1 MELQGKI
8 IAVLPERSGTSQ
20 RGNQW
25 RSITYVLETQEQY
38 PKKLAFDVTNDKID
52 QLNIQFGEI
61 LTVQFDINAREY
73 NGRWFNSINAWNVI
87 RQTQQAPTQDG
98 GFSGNV
104 QSGAQAAQQAMAS
117 SANAAGVAN
126 PTNQQNLFPPAQ
138 PQQPQ
143 SAAPSSD
150 AQSSDDLPF

>member
-8 IAVLPERSGTSQ
+8 IVVLPERSGTSQ

-52 QLNIQFGEI
+52 QLNIQVGEF

-73 NGRWFNSINAWNVI
+73 NGRWFNSVNAWNVI
-87 RQTQQAPTQDG
+87 RQTQQAPTQGG

-117 SANAAGVAN
+117 SANANGVAN
-126 PTNQQNLFPPAQ
+126 PMNPQNPYPPRQQPAQ
-138 PQQPQ
+138 PQGN
-143 SAAPSSD
+143 
-150 AQSSDDLPF
+150 SDDLPF

>member
-8 IAVLPERSGTSQ
+8 IVVLPERSGVSQ

-25 RSITYVLETQEQY
+25 RSISYVLETQEQY

-52 QLNIQFGEI
+52 QLNIQLGEI

-73 NGRWFNSINAWNVI
+73 NGRWFNSVNAWNVI
-87 RQTQQAPTQDG
+87 RQTQQAPAQG
-98 GFSGNV
+98 VGFSGNV

-117 SANAAGVAN
+117 SANAAGFAN
-126 PTNQQNLFPPAQ
+126 QMNQQSMFPPAQ
-138 PQQPQ
+138 Q
-143 SAAPSSD
+143 SAQQQ
-150 AQSSDDLPF
+150 AQQRGNSDDLPF

>member
-1 MELQGKI
+1 MEIQGKI
-8 IAVLPERSGTSQ
+8 IVVLPERSGVSQ

-25 RSITYVLETQEQY
+25 RSISYVLETQEQY

-52 QLNIQFGEI
+52 QLNIQLGEI

-73 NGRWFNSINAWNVI
+73 NGRWFNSVNAWNVI
-87 RQTQQAPTQDG
+87 RQTQQAPAQGG

-117 SANAAGVAN
+117 SANSAGVAN
-126 PTNQQNLFPPAQ
+126 TMNQQNLF
-138 PQQPQ
+138 Q
-143 SAAPSSD
+143 SAQQQ
-150 AQSSDDLPF
+150 AQQRGNSDDLPF

>member
-8 IAVLPERSGTSQ
+8 IVVLPERSGVSQ

-25 RSITYVLETQEQY
+25 RSISYVLETQEQY

-73 NGRWFNSINAWNVI
+73 NGRWFNSVNAWNVI
-87 RQTQQAPTQDG
+87 RQNHQSPAQCG

-104 QSGAQAAQQAMAS
+104 HSGAQAAQQAMAS

-126 PTNQQNLFPPAQ
+126 TMNQQNMFPPRQQTAQ
-138 PQQPQ
+138 PQYT
-143 SAAPSSD
+143 APSSD
-150 AQSSDDLPF
+150 PDILPF

>member
-1 MELQGKI
+1 MEIQGKI
-8 IAVLPERSGTSQ
+8 IVVLPERSGVSQ

-25 RSITYVLETQEQY
+25 RSISYVLETQEQY

-52 QLNIQFGEI
+52 QLNIQLGEI

-73 NGRWFNSINAWNVI
+73 NGRWFNSVNAWNVI
-87 RQTQQAPTQDG
+87 RQTQQSPAQCG

-117 SANAAGVAN
+117 SANAAGMAN
-126 PTNQQNLFPPAQ
+126 PTNPQNLFPPAQ
-138 PQQPQ
+138 KSAQQQ
-143 SAAPSSD
+143 
-150 AQSSDDLPF
+150 AQQRGNSDDLPF

>member
-1 MELQGKI
+1 MEIQGKI
-8 IAVLPERSGTSQ
+8 IVVLPERSGTSQ

-25 RSITYVLETQEQY
+25 RSISYVLETQEQY

-73 NGRWFNSINAWNVI
+73 NGRWFNSVNAWNVI
-87 RQTQQAPTQDG
+87 RQTQQSTAQGG

-126 PTNQQNLFPPAQ
+126 PMNPQNPYPPIQQPAQ
-138 PQQPQ
+138 PQG
-143 SAAPSSD
+143 D
-150 AQSSDDLPF
+150 SDDLPF

>member
-1 MELQGKI
+1 MEIQGKSI
-8 IAVLPERSGTSQ
+8 VVLPERSGVSQ

-25 RSITYVLETQEQY
+25 RSISYVLETQEQY

-52 QLNIQFGEI
+52 QLNIQLGEI
-61 LTVQFDINAREY
+61 ITVQFDINAREY

-87 RQTQQAPTQDG
+87 RQTQQAPAQGG

-104 QSGAQAAQQAMAS
+104 QSGEQAAQQDMAS

-126 PTNQQNLFPPAQ
+126 TMNQQNMFQPAQ
-138 PQQPQ
+138 Q
-143 SAAPSSD
+143 SAQTQGDSSN
-150 AQSSDDLPF
+150 LPF

>member
-1 MELQGKI
+1 MEIQGKI
-8 IAVLPERSGTSQ
+8 IFVLPERSGVSQ

-25 RSITYVLETQEQY
+25 RSISYVLETQEQY

-73 NGRWFNSINAWNVI
+73 NGRWFNSVNAWNVI
-87 RQTQQAPTQDG
+87 RQTQQAPAQG
-98 GFSGNV
+98 VGFSGNV
-104 QSGAQAAQQAMAS
+104 QSSAQAAQQAMAS

-126 PTNQQNLFPPAQ
+126 PMNPQNPYQ
-138 PQQPQ
+138 TGQQ
-143 SAAPSSD
+143 SAQQQ
-150 AQSSDDLPF
+150 AQQRGNSDDLPF

>member
-1 MELQGKI
+1 MEIQGKI
-8 IAVLPERSGTSQ
+8 IVVLPERSGVSQ

-25 RSITYVLETQEQY
+25 RSISYVLETQEQY

-52 QLNIQFGEI
+52 QLNIQLGEI

-73 NGRWFNSINAWNVI
+73 NGRWFNSVNAWNVI
-87 RQTQQAPTQDG
+87 RQTQQAPAQG
-98 GFSGNV
+98 VGFSGNV

-126 PTNQQNLFPPAQ
+126 PMNPQNPYKTGQ
-138 PQQPQ
+138 Q
-143 SAAPSSD
+143 SAQQQ
-150 AQSSDDLPF
+150 AQQRGNSDDLPF

>member
-8 IAVLPERSGTSQ
+8 IVVLPERSGVSQ

-25 RSITYVLETQEQY
+25 RSISYVLETQEQY

-52 QLNIQFGEI
+52 QLNIQLGEI

-73 NGRWFNSINAWNVI
+73 NGRWFNSVNAWNVI
-87 RQTQQAPTQDG
+87 RQTQQSPAQCG

-117 SANAAGVAN
+117 SANAAGMAN
-126 PTNQQNLFPPAQ
+126 PTNPQNLFPPAQ
-138 PQQPQ
+138 Q
-143 SAAPSSD
+143 SAQQQ
-150 AQSSDDLPF
+150 AQQRGNSDDLPF

>member
-8 IAVLPERSGTSQ
+8 IVVLPERSGVSQ

-25 RSITYVLETQEQY
+25 RSISYVLETQEQY

-52 QLNIQFGEI
+52 QLNIQLGEI
-61 LTVQFDINAREY
+61 ITVQFDINAREY
-73 NGRWFNSINAWNVI
+73 NGRWFNSVNAWNVI
-87 RQTQQAPTQDG
+87 RHTQQSHAQCG

-104 QSGAQAAQQAMAS
+104 QSSAQAAQQAMAS

-126 PTNQQNLFPPAQ
+126 PMNQQNPYPPRQQTAQ
-138 PQQPQ
+138 PQGD
-143 SAAPSSD
+143 SS
-150 AQSSDDLPF
+150 DLPF

>member
-8 IAVLPERSGTSQ
+8 IVVLPERSGVSQ

-25 RSITYVLETQEQY
+25 RSISYVLETQEQY

-52 QLNIQFGEI
+52 QLNIQLGEI

-73 NGRWFNSINAWNVI
+73 NGRWFNSVNAWNVI
-87 RQTQQAPTQDG
+87 RQTQQASAQVS

-104 QSGAQAAQQAMAS
+104 QSGSQAAQQAMAS

-126 PTNQQNLFPPAQ
+126 TMNQQNLFQPAQ
-138 PQQPQ
+138 Q
-143 SAAPSSD
+143 SAHQQ
-150 AQSSDDLPF
+150 AQQRGNHDDLPF

>member
-8 IAVLPERSGTSQ
+8 IVVLPERSGTSQ

-52 QLNIQFGEI
+52 QLNIQVGEF

-73 NGRWFNSINAWNVI
+73 QGRYFNSVQAWNVI
-87 RQTQQAPTQDG
+87 RQTQQVPAQG
-98 GFSGNV
+98 GGYSGNV
-104 QSGAQAAQQAMAS
+104 QTGAQAAQQAMAS
-117 SANAAGVAN
+117 AANAVGVAN
-126 PTNQQNLFPPAQ
+126 PTNPHNPYPPRQQPAQ
-138 PQQPQ
+138 PQGD
-143 SAAPSSD
+143 SS
-150 AQSSDDLPF
+150 DLPF

>member
-8 IAVLPERSGTSQ
+8 IVVLPERSGTSQ

-52 QLNIQFGEI
+52 QLNIQVGEF

-73 NGRWFNSINAWNVI
+73 QGRYFNSVQAWNVI
-87 RQTQQAPTQDG
+87 HQTQQAPTQGG

-104 QSGAQAAQQAMAS
+104 QTGAQAAQQAMAS
-117 SANAAGVAN
+117 AANAVGAAN
-126 PTNQQNLFPPAQ
+126 PTNPQNPYPPRQQPAQ
-138 PQQPQ
+138 PQGN
-143 SAAPSSD
+143 
-150 AQSSDDLPF
+150 SDDLPF

>member
-1 MELQGKI
+1 MEIQGKI
-8 IAVLPERSGTSQ
+8 IAVLPERSGVSQ

-25 RSITYVLETQEQY
+25 RSISYVLETQEQY

-52 QLNIQFGEI
+52 QLNIQLGEI

-73 NGRWFNSINAWNVI
+73 NGRWFNSVNAWNVI
-87 RQTQQAPTQDG
+87 RQTQQASAQVG

-126 PTNQQNLFPPAQ
+126 TMNQQNLFQPAQ
-138 PQQPQ
+138 Q
-143 SAAPSSD
+143 SAHQQ
-150 AQSSDDLPF
+150 AQQRGNHDDLPF

>member
-8 IAVLPERSGTSQ
+8 IVVLPERSGVSQ

-25 RSITYVLETQEQY
+25 RSISYVLETQEQY

-52 QLNIQFGEI
+52 QLNIQLGEI

-73 NGRWFNSINAWNVI
+73 NGRWFNSVNAWNVI
-87 RQTQQAPTQDG
+87 RQAQQATAQGG

-117 SANAAGVAN
+117 SANAAGMAN
-126 PTNQQNLFPPAQ
+126 PKNPQNLFPPAQ
-138 PQQPQ
+138 Q
-143 SAAPSSD
+143 SAQQQ
-150 AQSSDDLPF
+150 AQQRGNSDDLPF